1 MAINVV
7 SSNQSGFSNGSWQQI
22 MLCQISK
29 SSGTNIMVRGHFNFL
44 YGVLNDTD
52 EDGGMNAYFR
62 MMRRIGTSG
71 GWSQVGVSLDCTNLY
86 SESGNSA
93 QTKKFNAYGSLE
105 YPDISLGTGA
115 YSAIQYRVEARYVE
129 TGNDSI
135 NSNAFTIL
143 KGSHL
148 TAMEH

>member
-1 MAINVV
+1 VG
-7 SSNQSGFSNGSWQQI
+7 SNIAGFSNNSWQQV

-29 SSGTNIMVRGHFNFL
+29 SAGTDILVRTGINFL

-62 MMRRIGTSG
+62 IMRRIGTSG
-71 GWSQVGVSLDCTNLY
+71 GWSQLGVGLDCTNLY

-93 QTKKFNAYGSLE
+93 QTKKFNAHGSLE
-105 YPDISLGTGA
+105 YPDVGMTNSSYG
-115 YSAIQYRVEARYVE
+115 AIQYKIEARYVE

-143 KGSHL
+143 KGSSL
-148 TAMEH
+148 VAMEY